1 MDTTIPAQD
10 IMQVCR
16 NGHVITDRLRR
27 CPEQA
32 AGHCDRCGAVTYD
45 RCLTCG
51 QELPGASFLA
61 GHVPIGTPPPP
72 NFCGRCGAAFPW
84 TTRPVSPATDTPLAR
99 LDSLLRRLPEVARQL
114 RRRHDQRPS
123 LLLDDRLDLQ
133 DLVRSLLPL
142 FSEQVYLESRT
153 PLYAAQT
160 QLDFLL
166 KPEGLALT
174 VKLAGKGWSEAR
186 FLAELAED
194 AAYYQRR
201 AVCPTLAVFVYDQQG
216 LIRDRSGR
224 ESAWTGRQGDLEVRC
239 VIA

>member
-1 MDTTIPAQD
+1 MDTTCQAHD
-10 IMQVCR
+10 VMQVCR
-16 NGHVITDRLRR
+16 NGHVITDRLLR
-27 CPEQA
+27 CPDQA
-32 AGHCDRCGAVTYD
+32 AGHCDRCGAVTFD

-51 QELPGASFLA
+51 QELPGATLLA
-61 GHVPIGTPPPP
+61 GPVPIGTPRPP

-84 TTRPVSPATDTPLAR
+84 SARPEPSRDTPLDQ
-99 LDSLLRRLPEVARQL
+99 LESLWRPLPEVVRQL
-114 RRRHDQRPS
+114 RHRHGQRPS
-123 LLLDDRLDLQ
+123 LLLDDRHDLE

-142 FSEQVYLESRT
+142 RFEQVYLESRT

-160 QLDFLL
+160 QFDFLL

-186 FLAELAED
+186 FLEELAED

-201 AVCPTLAVFVYDQQG
+201 SACQTLAVLVYDPQG
-216 LIRDRSGR
+216 VIRDRSGR
-224 ESAWTGRQGDLEVRC
+224 ESAWTGRHGDLDGCC